1 MQKLLSQSGHW
12 WIYWYLGFLKH
23 QPDKNLWPVILYVQ
37 KNYIVKMPQFESLEN
52 KLMNIVR
59 KPIYIHV
66 TIFIIIYIV
75 LSLIS
80 TWLQLIGKF
89 PPRYD
94 IFWFDNAIYNTL
106 HGNGFFTILPDH
118 YSISVKNL
126 FPLISHFHQHNQPIL
141 FFLLPILNKFF

>member
-1 MQKLLSQSGHW
+1 
-12 WIYWYLGFLKH
+12 
-23 QPDKNLWPVILYVQ
+23 
-37 KNYIVKMPQFESLEN
+37 MPQFESLEN

-126 FPLISHFHQHNQPIL
+126 YPLISHFHQHNQPIL
-141 FFLLPILNKFF
+141 FFLLPIYDIFQSVYTLFIVQSIFIGLAAIPL